1 MIYVIYS
8 HCYIEIMIAFQ
19 RDWIAFYISNKV
31 VKKIEHSVLFR
42 ECEMKYL
49 FLIMLPVILF
59 GGVEERERLKESHA
73 LVMESLKEQLSA
85 KECFSTQRFEEEIT
99 VEEKAVLIDR
109 GNEAYRKRARAVT
122 QLDKQVLRPNNAP
135 SIFEDS
141 LEDSAPS
148 DFAVLI
154 QYGKKQLRKPQDAP
168 SDFELLIRKSRD
180 QIRENAQKY
189 SKQV

>member
-1 MIYVIYS
+1 
-8 HCYIEIMIAFQ
+8 
-19 RDWIAFYISNKV
+19 
-31 VKKIEHSVLFR
+31 
-42 ECEMKYL
+42 MKYL